1 MLVFKLISVNYCET
15 WHAVTSTTKQSEAL
29 ENKQPN
35 SKYVGKYKVYIKETP
50 VGWF

>member
-15 WHAVTSTTKQSEAL
+15 KHAVTSTAKQSEDL

-35 SKYVGKYKVYIKETP
+35 SKYVGNFKVYIKETR